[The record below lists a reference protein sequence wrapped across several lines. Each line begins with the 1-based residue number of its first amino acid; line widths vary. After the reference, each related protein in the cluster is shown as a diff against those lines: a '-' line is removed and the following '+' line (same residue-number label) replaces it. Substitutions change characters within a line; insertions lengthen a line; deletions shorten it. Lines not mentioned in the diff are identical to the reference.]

1 MTMTEIEARL
11 AAIPAELEK
20 DGADLDALEQEVRNL
35 TAEKQKITTT
45 AEKRKALIAE
55 ITNNGEGA
63 PIMRKAEKPADPYN
77 TPEYRNAWAKEIG
90 RASCRERV

>member
-35 TAEKQKITTT
+35 TAEKQKITTV

-63 PIMRKAEKPADPYN
+63 PIMRKAQRQHCSQTN
-77 TPEYRNAWAKEIG
+77 KE
-90 RASCRERV
+90 RRS